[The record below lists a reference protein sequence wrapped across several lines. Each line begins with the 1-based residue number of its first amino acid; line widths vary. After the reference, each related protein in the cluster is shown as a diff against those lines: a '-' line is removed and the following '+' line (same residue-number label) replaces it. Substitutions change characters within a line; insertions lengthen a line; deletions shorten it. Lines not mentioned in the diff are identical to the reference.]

1 MLNYLRFLLLPFS
14 PIYGLIVFLRNKLYD
29 WGIFKSTQFNLPV
42 ICVGNLVL
50 GGAGKTPVTEY
61 LVRLLV
67 NYKVAIL
74 SRGYGR
80 KTKGFLLADE
90 HATAQT
96 IGDEPLQFYNKFKNI
111 TVAVCEDRVKG
122 IGILQQN
129 HDVILLDDAFQHRS
143 IKAGLNIVLFEF
155 EKLKKWQFLLPAGN
169 LREPFFGYKRADC
182 ILITKCPAQLNKID
196 LIGINRKF
204 DLNINQR
211 LSFSSLKYGEFTH
224 LYHQEVLTDIN
235 GYEIFMLTG
244 IANPKP
250 MHAYLSQFAAGIY
263 PFNYPDHYNF
273 TLQNIKDLIR
283 KFNDNLANKKIIIT
297 TEKDSQRLLNE
308 NFKHLLL
315 NLPVFYLP
323 IEVQLAPKDKLHFD
337 KKIVDYVK
345 STKRIG

>member
-1 MLNYLRFLLLPFS
+1 MLTYFRFLLLPLS
-14 PIYGLIVFLRNKLYD
+14 PIYGLIVFLRNKFYD
-29 WGIFKSTQFNLPV
+29 WGVFKSTQFDLPV

-50 GGAGKTPVTEY
+50 GGAGKTPLTEY
-61 LVRLLV
+61 LVNLLA

-90 HATAQT
+90 SATAQT
-96 IGDEPLQFYNKFKNI
+96 IGDEPLQYFKKFAHV
-111 TVAVCEDRVKG
+111 TVAVGEDRVKG
-122 IGILQQN
+122 IEILKQN

-143 IKAGLNIVLFEF
+143 VKAGFNIVLFEF

-169 LREPFFGYKRADC
+169 LREFFSGYKRADAV
-182 ILITKCPAQLNKID
+182 LITKCPAQLNAID
-196 LIGINRKF
+196 LIEINRKF

-211 LSFSSLKYGEFTH
+211 LSFSSLKYGKLTH
-224 LYHQEVLTDIN
+224 LYHEEVLTDIN

-250 MHAYLSQFAAGIY
+250 MFAYLSHFATVVHH
-263 PFNYPDHYNF
+263 FNYPDHYNF
-273 TLQNIKDLIR
+273 TQQNINDLLR
-283 KFNDNLANKKIIIT
+283 AFHHNPAKKKIIIT

-308 NFKHLLL
+308 NLKHLLL

-337 KKIVDYVK
+337 KKIVDYVT
-345 STKRIG
+345 SIKRIS